1 MLTLFFLVA
10 ATVVVARFV
19 TRRRQLNAHIDRHRD
34 TL

>member
-1 MLTLFFLVA
+1 MLTPLILVA
-10 ATVVVARFV
+10 ATIAVTRFV